1 MFDHAER
8 NFMNLDFLK
17 NNPNLKNMD
26 ADKLRFLMDFAA
38 QNPTGD
44 MKSMASVLM
53 NASSSAKNKGVEFT
67 SDETSILVEL
77 LKQNM
82 SPEEQKKADQI
93 MLLMNTMR
101 KKK

>member
-1 MFDHAER
+1 
-8 NFMNLDFLK
+8 MNLDFLK
-17 NNPNLKNMD
+17 NNPNLKNID
-26 ADKLRFLMDFAA
+26 AEKLSFLMDFAS

-53 NASSSAKNKGVEFT
+53 NASNSAKKKGVEFST
-67 SDETSILVEL
+67 DETTILVEL